1 MIQIEIDNREPSII
15 KEYFNSIDNKK
26 VITKLKNLDQGDFI
40 IKDSNENILLIIERK
55 TISDLL
61 SSVKDSRYIE
71 QSDRYLELDLPSSKI
86 YYLIE
91 GDYEKFE
98 KTSIEFKTIY
108 SCIFSL
114 SYKKEFSLLF
124 TNNTFNTIVIIEQF
138 LIRLLENKLSSNYK
152 VNLVK
157 KNSITPENINTYML
171 NLVPGIGFKTA
182 ESILENYNNSVEKLI
197 NELKI
202 DENCLD
208 NLKVNSKKISKKII
222 LNIKNYL
229 INN

>member
-26 VITKLKNLDQGDFI
+26 VITKLKNLEQGDFI

-71 QSDRYLELDLPSSKI
+71 QSERYLELDIPSSKI

-91 GDYEKFE
+91 GDYEKFD

-182 ESILENYNNSVEKLI
+182 ESILENYNNSIEKLI

-202 DENCLD
+202 NENCLD

>member
-91 GDYEKFE
+91 
-98 KTSIEFKTIY
+98 
-108 SCIFSL
+108 
-114 SYKKEFSLLF
+114 
-124 TNNTFNTIVIIEQF
+124 VII
-138 LIRLLENKLSSNYK
+138 
-152 VNLVK
+152 
-157 KNSITPENINTYML
+157 
-171 NLVPGIGFKTA
+171 
-182 ESILENYNNSVEKLI
+182 
-197 NELKI
+197 
-202 DENCLD
+202 
-208 NLKVNSKKISKKII
+208 
-222 LNIKNYL
+222 
-229 INN
+229 

>member
-1 MIQIEIDNREPSII
+1 MIKIEIDNREPSII

-71 QSDRYLELDLPSSKI
+71 QSERYLELDIPSSKI

-91 GDYEKFE
+91 GDYEKFD

-124 TNNTFNTIVIIEQF
+124 TNNTLNTIVIIEQF

-182 ESILENYNNSVEKLI
+182 ESILDNYNNSVEKLI

>member
-1 MIQIEIDNREPSII
+1 MIHIDIDNREPTII

-26 VITKLKNLDQGDFI
+26 VITKLKNLEQGDFI

-71 QSDRYLELDLPSSKI
+71 QSERYSELDLPTSKI

-91 GDYEKFE
+91 GDYEKFD

-157 KNSITPENINTYML
+157 KSSITPDNINTYML

-182 ESILENYNNSVEKLI
+182 ESILDNYNNSVEKLI

-202 DENCLD
+202 NENCLD

>member
-71 QSDRYLELDLPSSKI
+71 QSERYLELDIPSSKI

-91 GDYEKFE
+91 GDYEKFD

-182 ESILENYNNSVEKLI
+182 ESILDNYNNSVEKLI